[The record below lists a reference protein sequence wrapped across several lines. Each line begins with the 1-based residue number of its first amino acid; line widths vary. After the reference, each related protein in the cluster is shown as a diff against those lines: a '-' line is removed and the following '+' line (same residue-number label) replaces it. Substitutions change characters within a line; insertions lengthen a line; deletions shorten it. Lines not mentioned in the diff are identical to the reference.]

1 MQANLIAY
9 EVAEVEF
16 FQKKITFRIVRTT
29 RGELN
34 VRQCTQSKRKYVHV
48 LISYDCV

>member
-9 EVAEVEF
+9 EIAEVEY
-16 FQKKITFRIVRTT
+16 FQKITFRVVRTP